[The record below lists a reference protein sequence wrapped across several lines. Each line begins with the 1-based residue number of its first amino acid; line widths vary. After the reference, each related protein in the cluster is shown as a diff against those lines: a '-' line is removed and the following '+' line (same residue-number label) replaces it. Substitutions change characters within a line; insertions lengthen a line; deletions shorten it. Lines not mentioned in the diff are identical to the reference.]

1 MQLGHLVA
9 FSGMSVKQA
18 GQVLVAGDCDLGDR
32 WNQSIIRFTGLTTR
46 KNTAMPMMIKVSAW
60 LMKSP

>member
-9 FSGMSVKQA
+9 FRGMSVKHA
-18 GQVLVAGDCDLGDR
+18 GQVLVAGDGDLGDR
-32 WNQSIIRFTGLTTR
+32 WNRSTIRFTGLTTR
-46 KNTAMPMMIKVSAW
+46 KNTAVPMMIRVSAW